1 MGSFPGKPTNCLV
14 TRNAVV
20 FICLC
25 FGKVFC
31 AMSCGKLLVSK
42 GADTGMPAVAQEKG
56 VTCCA
61 ESGMD
66 SSES

>member
-1 MGSFPGKPTNCLV
+1 MGPFLGKPTNCLV

-20 FICLC
+20 LICLC

-31 AMSCGKLLVSK
+31 ALSCGKLLVSK
-42 GADTGMPAVAQEKG
+42 GADIGMPAVAQEEG

-66 SSES
+66 RSES